1 MGVAMACS
9 IVDAIVNLVRNPV
22 TLLMKEY
29 RSRNRANSMGDAL
42 EEYVKDLFA
51 GTFEIPE
58 LDRLERLQQVFSY
71 LGNSS
76 NPPDA
81 MLLGGD
87 AIEVKKIE
95 SLDASLALN
104 SSYPKHTIRSD
115 NPMISEACR
124 DAENWTEKD
133 MLYVVGSVNKNILKH
148 LVMVYGL
155 DYCASETCYQR
166 LKERVT
172 DGINAIHGIDF
183 AETRELGRVNRVDPL
198 GITYMRIRGMWG
210 IENPWTVFNYV
221 YRRDLRKSFN
231 FMCLINDEKW
241 RRLPD
246 TSRIISLM
254 NTHPNLEVKDVKI
267 KDPDN
272 PARLNAAKLI
282 QFSI

>member
-1 MGVAMACS
+1 MQHS
-9 IVDAIVNLVRNPV
+9 IVDAIVNFVKNPV
-22 TLLMKEY
+22 TLLVREY
-29 RSRNRANSMGDAL
+29 HSRNRANNAGEAL

-51 GTFEIPE
+51 GTFTLREDE
-58 LDRLERLQQVFSY
+58 RLEKLEDVFSY
-71 LGNSS
+71 LGNNS

-81 MLLGGD
+81 MLRGGD

-115 NPMISEACR
+115 STMISEACR
-124 DAENWTEKD
+124 VAEDWTEKD
-133 MLYVVGSVNKNILKH
+133 MLYVVGSVHNNILKH

-155 DYCASETCYQR
+155 DYCASESCYLR
-166 LKERVT
+166 LKSHIAQGVNSI
-172 DGINAIHGIDF
+172 DGVEF

-198 GITYMRIRGMWG
+198 GITYLRVRGMWG

-221 YRRDLRKSFN
+221 YRRDMRKKLN
-231 FMCLINDEKW
+231 FMCLINERKW
-241 RRLPD
+241 AALPN
-246 TSRIISLM
+246 TSRILDLARVNPKLNVS
-254 NTHPNLEVKDVKI
+254 DVRI

-282 QFSI
+282 QFSV